1 MYEKFG
7 EFDSYEELNRAA
19 AAQKAEGDQEAL
31 KILAKENG
39 IDEDDMA
46 DFWDGTVDTF
56 CTPLTAAIGKIEVEA
71 ESLSLFGV
79 FENWKSILIDE
90 AIKNEDLQKAIRKK
104 GKHLKDAMGRVLKAE
119 YDGRKAIPGEIAKA
133 AGIPA
138 NTQVSAMTTKDQKDI
153 MIKYYK
159 EAVHVSV

>member
-7 EFDSYEELNRAA
+7 EFDSAEELNRAA

-39 IDEDDMA
+39 IDEDDTV
-46 DFWDGTVDTF
+46 DFWEGTVDTF

-71 ESLSLFGV
+71 ESLGLFGV

-104 GKHLKDAMGRVLKAE
+104 GKDLTHAFAAVMKQESAS
-119 YDGRKAIPGEIAKA
+119 RKVIPKPIAKA
-133 AGIPA
+133 AGIPD
-138 NTQVSAMTTKDQKDI
+138 NVPMSTMTAKEEK
-153 MIKYYK
+153 KALLAYYLGGK
-159 EAVHVSV
+159 K